1 MSDSQHV
8 EETPEDENYFVSMT
22 DMMVGMLFIFIIM
35 LMMFALNFRKGDDA
49 SERIRKCL
57 SEVVAQN
64 AALSEQ
70 INAKIA
76 SVQKDIQEPLN
87 ALELTADQRERLLN
101 DLQEKLKAEGITE
114 VGVTDN
120 NTVLRLTEGA
130 VRFDPDKFDLDAKAQ
145 DNVARIARA
154 LSPLIAQYSACKAS
168 DQTSTCADHKG
179 ATLETVFIEGHTDTT
194 GSPNL
199 LERDRKNWLLST
211 DRATATYRA
220 IVAVAPELTT
230 FRNRRD
236 EQILSVSGY
245 SSTRPIVTG
254 DDKLAWAQNRRID
267 LRFTMD
273 AETRFGKKEIEAI
286 RDFNDDIKK
295 LVAQIAA
302 NSREGVDK
310 CK

>member
-1 MSDSQHV
+1 MSDSQHI
-8 EETPEDENYFVSMT
+8 EDTPEDENYFVSMT

-145 DNVARIARA
+145 DSAHLNPLSEPVPNNTISCGLTDQDRDDHGQQTTRA
-154 LSPLIAQYSACKAS
+154 
-168 DQTSTCADHKG
+168 
-179 ATLETVFIEGHTDTT
+179 
-194 GSPNL
+194 
-199 LERDRKNWLLST
+199 
-211 DRATATYRA
+211 
-220 IVAVAPELTT
+220 
-230 FRNRRD
+230 
-236 EQILSVSGY
+236 
-245 SSTRPIVTG
+245 
-254 DDKLAWAQNRRID
+254 
-267 LRFTMD
+267 
-273 AETRFGKKEIEAI
+273 
-286 RDFNDDIKK
+286 
-295 LVAQIAA
+295 
-302 NSREGVDK
+302 
-310 CK
+310 

>member
-57 SEVVAQN
+57 TEVVNQN
-64 AALSEQ
+64 AVLSEQ
-70 INAKIA
+70 INARIA
-76 SVQKDIQEPLN
+76 SVQKAIQEPLD
-87 ALELTADQRERLLN
+87 ALELTADQRERLLT
-101 DLQEKLKAEGITE
+101 DLKETLNAEGITKIE
-114 VGVTDN
+114 IGDN
-120 NTVLRLTEGA
+120 NTVLHLTDDA
-130 VRFDPDKFDLDAKAQ
+130 VRFDPGKFDLDAKAK
-145 DNVARIARA
+145 DNVTRIARA
-154 LSPLIAQYSACKAS
+154 LTPLIAQYSACTVN
-168 DQTSTCADHKG
+168 DQTVCQSRKG

-194 GSPNL
+194 GSPDPV
-199 LERDRKNWLLST
+199 EKDRKNWLLST

-245 SSTRPIVTG
+245 SSTRPIVAG
-254 DDKLAWAQNRRID
+254 DDKDAWSKNRRID

-273 AETRFGKKEIEAI
+273 AETRFGKSDIEAI
-286 RDFNDDIKK
+286 RSFNAEIKD
-295 LVAQIAA
+295 LVERIAA
-302 NSREGVDK
+302 NSQEGVDK